1 MKTFFE
7 SSYQNRLDQAIQ
19 ELELRSSVE
28 FVTVIYP
35 QSDDYRDV
43 ELWGGIVL
51 AATCLVVTFMMPM
64 VIHLY
69 TILLGTFL
77 SFSLGIGLVKY
88 IPSLKRF
95 LLNKKRAQRH
105 AEIMAR
111 AIFQKAHLHRTS
123 HHTAVLLFVS
133 VLEQQTALL
142 WDLNVDLALTVEELD
157 DLTATFQAIFEQ
169 KQAEEALL
177 QGIQGS
183 IPTFEASL
191 PIQPN
196 DINEL
201 PNHLQVQL

>member
-7 SSYQNRLDQAIQ
+7 GSYQNRLDQAIQ

-35 QSDDYRDV
+35 HSDDYRDT
-43 ELWGGIVL
+43 ELWGGIIL
-51 AATCLVVTFMMPM
+51 AATCLVVTFMVPM

-69 TILLGTFL
+69 TILLGTLL

-88 IPSLKRF
+88 WPSLKRF
-95 LLNKKRAQRH
+95 LLNKKRTQRH

-111 AIFQKAHLHRTS
+111 AVFQKAHLHRTS

-133 VLEQQTALL
+133 VLEQQTTLL
-142 WDLNVDLALTVEELD
+142 WDLNVDIALTIEELD
-157 DLTATFQAIFEQ
+157 ELTATFQAIFENSQ
-169 KQAEEALL
+169 PEEALL
-177 QGIQGS
+177 KGIQES